1 MGKEGEGR
9 GGRGKEGKEIEGGWL
24 NYSTQLIFN
33 DNEYFR
39 IIIYT
44 YCICMLTHSGIM
56 VKQEL
61 SVTPAAS
68 VTAQSR
74 LHYSSATDTGM
85 FSN

>member
-24 NYSTQLIFN
+24 DYSTQLIFN
-33 DNEYFR
+33 DNEYFH
-39 IIIYT
+39 IVI
-44 YCICMLTHSGIM
+44 LTVHACSHSGIM

>member
-39 IIIYT
+39 III
-44 YCICMLTHSGIM
+44 LTVYACSHT
-56 VKQEL
+56 QEL
-61 SVTPAAS
+61 W
-68 VTAQSR
+68 
-74 LHYSSATDTGM
+74 
-85 FSN
+85 